1 MTDHDDADAR
11 LRASVLRKVLAFT
24 FRLWRRTPL
33 LAVACAGTML
43 LATLTEVFA
52 PLYAGRIIDA
62 AGRGDVGA
70 AWAAFAVITAL
81 GAAMVV
87 LRHLGWWAITP
98 LTLKMMQDVTQ
109 EGFARV
115 QRLSTD
121 WHANAFSGSTVRR
134 LSLIHI

>member
-1 MTDHDDADAR
+1 MTDYDDADAR

-24 FRLWRRTPL
+24 FRLWRRTPW

-70 AWAAFAVITAL
+70 AWAAFAVISAL
-81 GAAMVV
+81 GAAMV
-87 LRHLGWWAITP
+87 
-98 LTLKMMQDVTQ
+98 
-109 EGFARV
+109 
-115 QRLSTD
+115 
-121 WHANAFSGSTVRR
+121 
-134 LSLIHI
+134 